1 MGEYLTAL
9 GAVFLTFGL
18 IALGY
23 IILVAPGKKMDIERY
38 KNVRFAH
45 RGLHN
50 DKRAEN
56 SMSAFAAACDAG
68 FGIELDVRLSSD
80 GELVVYHDDDLK
92 RVVGREGL
100 VKDFTADELGTMKL
114 LDTEDTI
121 PRFSDVLSLVDGR
134 VPLLVE
140 IKEDAG
146 DSAVSEATVKML
158 ADYKGDYLI
167 ESFNPLSLATVARK
181 LPSAT
186 RGILSHRYF
195 AYDKYR
201 KPLYFLLQA
210 LLLNRVC
217 RPAFVAYD
225 HSHYDS
231 FSLKLA
237 RHLGAVTFA
246 WTVRSEDEEII
257 AREHGFDGVIF
268 ENYIPRKKK

>member
-1 MGEYLTAL
+1 MGEYLTVL
-9 GAVFLTFGL
+9 GAVLLTAGL

-23 IILVAPGKKMDIERY
+23 IILVAPGRKMDIEKY
-38 KNVRFAH
+38 KNMKFAH

-92 RVVGREGL
+92 RVARREGL
-100 VKDFTADELGTMKL
+100 VRDFTADELGTMKL

-146 DSAVSEATVKML
+146 DSAVSEATAKIL

-167 ESFNPLSLATVARK
+167 ESFNPISLSTVAKK
-181 LPSAT
+181 LPGAT

-195 AYDKYR
+195 AYDKYK

-225 HSHYDS
+225 HNHYDS

-246 WTVRSEDEEII
+246 WTVRSEDEEIT